1 MRNKNSSVME
11 VSSLSLRLYYRGYD
25 FGSVNPFQ
33 ACNTIMIA
41 VEKEFAKF
49 QIVDEKTGKI
59 YFPVVKL
66 VEGGKIFDNQR
77 TIESPISF
85 EGD

>member
-1 MRNKNSSVME
+1 MRNKYSSVME
-11 VSSLSLRLYYRGYD
+11 VLCLKLYYHGYD
-25 FGSVNPFQ
+25 FGSVNSFQ
-33 ACNTIMIA
+33 VCNTIMMA

-66 VEGGKIFDNQR
+66 VEGGKVFDNQR
-77 TIESPISF
+77 TIKSPISF